1 MKLSGRIPREFINEL
16 LVRVDIVDLID
27 SHLPLKKTG
36 ANFVARCPFH
46 TEKSPSFSVSRNKQM
61 FHCFGCGASG
71 NAISFLMDF
80 NHLDFVEAV
89 EDLAAFVGV
98 DVPRETSSV
107 SYQNEPKKQD
117 LNQLYLVMEQV
128 AAFYVQQLRDSAEA
142 VDYLKARG
150 ISGAVARD
158 FMLGYAPTQW
168 RPLLQ
173 QFDTKSL
180 TDCGLLGSN
189 DNGEVYG
196 RFRGR
201 LMFPIRD
208 KRGRIVGFGG
218 RVLDDSLPK
227 YLNSPETPLFSK
239 GKEVYGLY
247 ELLKKNS
254 KPQRILLVE
263 GYMDVVALAQFGVHT
278 AVAVLGTAASRVHL
292 DLLFRF
298 TSELVFCFDGDS
310 AGQTAAWRVMESA
323 FASLK
328 EGKSCR
334 IMILPPQHDPD
345 SLIREQGVDGF
356 NACVEAA
363 LPLSDYFFG
372 HFEAT
377 LNLSETEGKAQLV
390 SQAKPYLEKLPDSVF
405 KEMMFKRLEQ
415 LSGLTALDV
424 SEQAATHSQKS
435 NQRQQRSEQGRLPLQ
450 RQVLAL
456 LIQHPELI
464 AIIEQREI
472 AWNCLKFDGVEK
484 FNSILQTILHE
495 KPVNTGALLECYRGH
510 DDEPII
516 KRLES
521 LQLDILKSNE
531 AVEFVDA
538 LNKEFAG
545 ALDKLVAQFTEDH
558 RKSLLNKLET
568 TGLTPQE
575 KEQLQRLF
583 KTKR

>member
-1 MKLSGRIPREFINEL
+1 MTMSGRIPREFINEL

-36 ANFVARCPFH
+36 ANYVARCPFH
-46 TEKSPSFSVSRNKQM
+46 TEKSPSFSVNRNKQM
-61 FHCFGCGASG
+61 FYCFGCGASG

-107 SYQNEPKKQD
+107 SYQSEPKKQD
-117 LNQLYLVMEQV
+117 VSNLYTVMEQV
-128 AAFYVQQLRDSAEA
+128 ATFYVQQLRNSAEGKKA

-150 ISGAVARD
+150 ISGTVASD

-168 RPLLQ
+168 RRLVD
-173 QFDTKSL
+173 QFDTKTL

-247 ELLKKNS
+247 ELLAKNS

-328 EGKSCR
+328 DGKSCR
-334 IMILPPQHDPD
+334 IMTLPPQHDPD
-345 SLIREQGVDGF
+345 SLIREQGLEGF
-356 NACVEAA
+356 NGCVETAM
-363 LPLSDYFFG
+363 PLSQYFF
-372 HFEAT
+372 AQLT
-377 LNLSETEGKAQLV
+377 ANVNLSEREGRSQLV
-390 SQAKPYLEKLPDSVF
+390 KQAKPYLEKLSESIF
-405 KEMMFKRLEQ
+405 KEMMLDQLKT
-415 LSGLTALDV
+415 LSGVDNIDDLDN
-424 SEQAATHSQKS
+424 AANLKS
-435 NQRQQRSEQGRLPLQ
+435 NQWQRLAKGRQPLPRLT
-450 RQVLAL
+450 LAL
-456 LIQHPELI
+456 LIQYPELI
-464 AIIEQREI
+464 EIIKQREI
-472 AWNCLKFDGVEK
+472 DWNSLTFDGVEK
-484 FNSILQTILHE
+484 FCSILQTIMRE
-495 KPVNTGALLECYRGH
+495 KPPNAGALLEYYRGH
-510 DDEPII
+510 PDEPIV
-516 KRLES
+516 KQLEA
-521 LQLDILKSNE
+521 LQLEIPAGNE
-531 AVEFVDA
+531 EAEFIGA
-538 LNKEFAG
+538 LNKLF
-545 ALDKLVAQFTEDH
+545 VQFTNNS
-558 RKSLLNKLET
+558 RKSLLKKLET
-568 TGLTPQE
+568 TGLTAQE
-575 KEQLQRLF
+575 KEQLQRLL
-583 KTKR
+583 KTKN

>member
-1 MKLSGRIPREFINEL
+1 MSGLIPREFINEL

-46 TEKSPSFSVSRNKQM
+46 TEKSPSFSVNRNKQI
-61 FHCFGCGASG
+61 FHCFGCGVSG

-98 DVPRETSSV
+98 DVPRETSSS

-117 LNQLYLVMEQV
+117 LQQLYSIMEQV
-128 AAFYVQQLRDSAEA
+128 AVFYVQQLRASVEA
-142 VDYLKARG
+142 IDYLKARG

-168 RPLLQ
+168 RPLLER
-173 QFDTKSL
+173 FDTKVL

-239 GKEVYGLY
+239 SKEVYGLY
-247 ELLKKNS
+247 ELLAKNS

-263 GYMDVVALAQFGVHT
+263 GYMDVVALAQFGLDY
-278 AVAVLGTAASRVHL
+278 AVAVLGTAASGAHL

-298 TSELVFCFDGDS
+298 TSELVFCFDGDN

-323 FASLK
+323 FSSLK
-328 EGKSCR
+328 DGKSCR
-334 IMILPPQHDPD
+334 IMTLPPQHDPD
-345 SLIREQGVDGF
+345 SLIREQGVEAF
-356 NACVEAA
+356 NACVETAE
-363 LPLSDYFFG
+363 PLSQYFFNRLTN
-372 HFEAT
+372 A
-377 LNLSETEGKAQLV
+377 LNLSEREGRSQLV
-390 SQAKPYLEKLPDSVF
+390 KQAKPYLDKLSESEF
-405 KEMMFKRLEQ
+405 KKMMLNQ
-415 LSGLTALDV
+415 LKILSN
-424 SEQAATHSQKS
+424 SENVDDLANIVKS
-435 NQRQQRSEQGRLPLQ
+435 NQWQRLAKSRQPLPRLA
-450 RQVLAL
+450 LAL
-456 LIQHPELI
+456 LIQYPELI
-464 AIIEQREI
+464 EIIEQRKI
-472 AWNCLKFDGVEK
+472 DWSSLKFDGVEK
-484 FNSILQTILHE
+484 FNSILNNILRE
-495 KPVNTGALLECYRGH
+495 KPVNTGALLECYRDH
-510 DDEPII
+510 PDEPII
-516 KRLES
+516 KQLEA
-521 LQLDILKSNE
+521 LQLEIPAGNE
-531 AVEFVDA
+531 VVEFT
-538 LNKEFAG
+538 G
-545 ALDKLVAQFTEDH
+545 ALDKLVAQFTQDR
-558 RKSLLNKLET
+558 RKLLLKKLET

-575 KEQLQRLF
+575 KEQLQILF
-583 KTKR
+583 KTKS